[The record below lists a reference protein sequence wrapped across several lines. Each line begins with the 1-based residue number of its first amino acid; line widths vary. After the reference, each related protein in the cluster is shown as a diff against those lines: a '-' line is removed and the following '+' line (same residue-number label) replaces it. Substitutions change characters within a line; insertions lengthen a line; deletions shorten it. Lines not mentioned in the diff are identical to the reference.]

1 MRLWP
6 VVVLMLTLPW
16 EASAARV
23 AGVDL
28 AERTTV
34 AACHLVLNGA
44 GLRKKL
50 FFKVY
55 VLGLYVTE
63 RRQSPVD
70 LLELPGPKRIS
81 ITLLRTLPAR
91 RLVDALENG
100 VRRNSSP
107 DEFGKVKS
115 RLDELAARMLPI
127 LEGEKG
133 DVVSFDWL
141 PEAGTLVVVNGVAKG
156 GAVPGADVYGALL
169 KVWLG
174 EHPESGALKKSL
186 LGLTE

>member
-6 VVVLMLTLPW
+6 VVVSMLMLPW
-16 EASAARV
+16 DASAARV
-23 AGVDL
+23 AGFDL

-34 AACHLVLNGA
+34 GACHLVLNGA

-50 FFKVY
+50 FSKVY
-55 VLGLYVTE
+55 VVGLYVTE
-63 RRQSPVD
+63 RRQSPGGV
-70 LLELPGPKRIS
+70 LELAGPKRIS
-81 ITLLRTLPAR
+81 ITLLRTLPAP
-91 RLVDALENG
+91 RLVDALKDG

-107 DEFGKVKS
+107 EEYERVES
-115 RLDELAARMLPI
+115 RLEELAARILPL

-133 DVVSFDWL
+133 DVLTFDWL
-141 PEAGTLVVVNGVAKG
+141 PDAGTIVVVNGVAKG
-156 GAVPGADVYGALL
+156 GAVPGADMYVALL

-174 EHPESGALKKSL
+174 EHPESGALKNSL